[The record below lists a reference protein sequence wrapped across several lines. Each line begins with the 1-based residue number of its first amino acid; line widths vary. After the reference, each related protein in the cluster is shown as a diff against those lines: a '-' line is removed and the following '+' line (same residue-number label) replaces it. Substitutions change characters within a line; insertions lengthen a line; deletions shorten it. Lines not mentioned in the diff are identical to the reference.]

1 MTINIDSDTLMKI
14 FLAIFASAGF
24 WQFIIALLQ
33 NKWQS
38 KQNKVNKQDANDR
51 LLLGLA
57 YRSICELCEKYI
69 ARGSITKDEYED
81 LLKYL
86 YQPYQEK
93 GGNGTCAK
101 LIEEVN
107 KLPLV
112 NS

>member
-69 ARGSITKDEYED
+69 ARGNITKDEYED

-86 YQPYQEK
+86 YQPYKEK